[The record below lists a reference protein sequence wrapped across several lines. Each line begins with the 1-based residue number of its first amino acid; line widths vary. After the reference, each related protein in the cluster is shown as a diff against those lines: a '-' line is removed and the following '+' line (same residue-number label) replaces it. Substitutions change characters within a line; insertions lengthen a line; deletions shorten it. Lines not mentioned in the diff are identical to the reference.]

1 MARQAVRDIRTAPPP
16 PPADPPTDPTVAAL
30 RCVVDD
36 LAASTHAIGELM
48 LEVAPAYL
56 SDTAAADVLALL
68 CEEIGEPL
76 DHGLAAR
83 RYALFRRP
91 PRPAPCC
98 RPPTPALLCG
108 TQPVSPGERVRCK
121 GVSWEMKACGSVPGS
136 LTCGLGHLANDLDSL
151 QVSAT

>member
-30 RCVVDD
+30 RRVVDD

-76 DHGLAAR
+76 DHGLATR
-83 RYALFRRP
+83 RYALFGDRRALHRAVDRRP
-91 PRPAPCC
+91 RRSSVAH
-98 RPPTPALLCG
+98 
-108 TQPVSPGERVRCK
+108 SPFPLAKGCVVR
-121 GVSWEMKACGSVPGS
+121 A
-136 LTCGLGHLANDLDSL
+136 
-151 QVSAT
+151 